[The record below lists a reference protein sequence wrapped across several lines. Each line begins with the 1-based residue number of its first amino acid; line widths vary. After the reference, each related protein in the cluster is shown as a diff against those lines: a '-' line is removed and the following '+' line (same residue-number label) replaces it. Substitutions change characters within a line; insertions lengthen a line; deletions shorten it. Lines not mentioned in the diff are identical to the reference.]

1 MCRLRECFFKHAL
14 DEGIKM
20 KDKEYELAR
29 QVLTLANQIVKNR
42 NKHLKELN
50 ITAEQADSLTFFY
63 FNEDKSIS
71 DLKNYL
77 HISHQT
83 ARGIVKRLE
92 EKGFL
97 KLSVSESDG
106 RYKTVSLT
114 DQGMHI
120 VECLKR
126 NGTHTGY
133 QLLSGMTKTEQ
144 EQFAILIAKALENI
158 E

>member
-1 MCRLRECFFKHAL
+1 MRNR
-14 DEGIKM
+14 
-20 KDKEYELAR
+20 EYELAR
-29 QVLTLANQIVKNR
+29 QVLTLANQILKSR

-71 DLKNYL
+71 NLKDYL
-77 HISHQT
+77 HIRHQT

-97 KLSVSESDG
+97 KLSVAEADG
-106 RYKTVSLT
+106 RYKMVSLT
-114 DQGMHI
+114 DKGTHI
-120 VECLKR
+120 VECLKQ

-133 QLLSGMTKTEQ
+133 QLLSGMTKIEQ
-144 EQFAILIAKALENI
+144 EQFSTLISRALENMG
-158 E
+158 

>member
-1 MCRLRECFFKHAL
+1 
-14 DEGIKM
+14 M
-20 KDKEYELAR
+20 KNREYELAR
-29 QVLTLANQIVKNR
+29 KVLTLANQIVKNR

-50 ITAEQADSLTFFY
+50 ITAEQADSLTFFS
-63 FNEDKSIS
+63 FNDNRSIS
-71 DLKNYL
+71 DLKDYL

-97 KLSVSESDG
+97 RLSVSEADG

-114 DQGMHI
+114 EEGHHI
-120 VECLKR
+120 MECLKR

-144 EQFAILIAKALENI
+144 EQFSALIAQALENI
-158 E
+158 I

>member
-1 MCRLRECFFKHAL
+1 MRNS
-14 DEGIKM
+14 
-20 KDKEYELAR
+20 EYELAR
-29 QVLTLANQIVKNR
+29 QVLTLANQILKSR

-63 FNEDKSIS
+63 FNDNKSIS
-71 DLKNYL
+71 DLKDYL

-97 KLSVSESDG
+97 KLAVAETDG
-106 RYKTVSLT
+106 RYKTVSIT
-114 DQGMHI
+114 EKGSHI
-120 VECLKR
+120 VEHLKQ

-133 QLLSGMTKTEQ
+133 RLLSGMTKTEQ
-144 EQFAILIAKALENI
+144 EQFSALILRALENMK
-158 E
+158 

>member
-1 MCRLRECFFKHAL
+1 MRN
-14 DEGIKM
+14 
-20 KDKEYELAR
+20 KEYELAR
-29 QVLTLANQIVKNR
+29 QVLTLANQILKSR

-63 FNEDKSIS
+63 FNADKSIS
-71 DLKNYL
+71 DLKEYL
-77 HISHQT
+77 RISHQS

-92 EKGFL
+92 EKGVV

-114 DQGMHI
+114 EKGAHI
-120 VECLKR
+120 VECLKQ

-133 QLLSGMTKTEQ
+133 KLLSGMTKTEQ
-144 EQFAILIAKALENI
+144 EQFSVLIASALKNME
-158 E
+158 

>member
-1 MCRLRECFFKHAL
+1 M
-14 DEGIKM
+14 
-20 KDKEYELAR
+20 
-29 QVLTLANQIVKNR
+29 
-42 NKHLKELN
+42 KELN
-50 ITAEQADSLTFFY
+50 ITAEQADTLTFFY
-63 FNEDKSIS
+63 FDANKSIS
-71 DLKNYL
+71 DLKDHL

-92 EKGFL
+92 EKEFL
-97 KLSVSESDG
+97 SLSVSELDG

-114 DQGMHI
+114 EKGRHI

-144 EQFAILIAKALENI
+144 EQFSALITRVLKNI
-158 E
+158 K

>member
-1 MCRLRECFFKHAL
+1 MRN
-14 DEGIKM
+14 
-20 KDKEYELAR
+20 KEYELAR
-29 QVLTLANQIVKNR
+29 QVLTLANRILKSRNR
-42 NKHLKELN
+42 HLKELN

-63 FNEDKSIS
+63 FNADKSIS
-71 DLKNYL
+71 DLKDHL
-77 HISHQT
+77 QIRHQT

-97 KLSVSESDG
+97 QLSVAESDG

-114 DQGMHI
+114 EKGIHI
-120 VECLKR
+120 VERLKQ

-144 EQFAILIAKALENI
+144 EQFSALIARALENM

>member
-1 MCRLRECFFKHAL
+1 
-14 DEGIKM
+14 M
-20 KDKEYELAR
+20 KNREYELAR
-29 QVLTLANQIVKNR
+29 KVLTLANQIVKNR

-50 ITAEQADSLTFFY
+50 ITAEQADSLTFFS
-63 FNEDKSIS
+63 FNDNRSIS
-71 DLKNYL
+71 DLKDYL

-97 KLSVSESDG
+97 RLSVSEADG

-114 DQGMHI
+114 EKGIHI
-120 VECLKR
+120 MECLKC

-144 EQFAILIAKALENI
+144 EQFSDLIAQALENI
-158 E
+158 R